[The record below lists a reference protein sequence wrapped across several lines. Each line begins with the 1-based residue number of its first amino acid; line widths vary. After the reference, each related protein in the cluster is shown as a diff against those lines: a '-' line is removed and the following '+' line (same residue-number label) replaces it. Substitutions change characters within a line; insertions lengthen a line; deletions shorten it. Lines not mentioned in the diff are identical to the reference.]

1 MPEETEDQDKRRIA
15 AALGYDAEKDEAP
28 KLLAKGTGE
37 LAERIIALAKEHGIP
52 IKEDPDLVAVL
63 AKLDLGKEIPPELY
77 RVVAELLAFVYRV
90 NNRWKDE
97 HGSK

>member
-1 MPEETEDQDKRRIA
+1 MPEETEDQSNRRTA

-52 IKEDPDLVAVL
+52 IKEDPDLIAVL
-63 AKLDLGKEIPPELY
+63 AKLDVGKEIPPELY